1 MLRDKNAII
10 TGTNRGIGKAILE
23 KFAENGCNIWACA
36 RRQDASFESYL
47 EDLSKRYGV
56 WMKPVYFELSSE
68 ESIRAGFKQIY
79 QEKKAIDVLV
89 NNAGI
94 GHAAL
99 FQMTSVKTAREV
111 FEIDFFSVFELTQLV
126 LKVMSR
132 QRSGS
137 IINMASVSGLDGSPM
152 DCSYGAAKAAVIAFT
167 KSLAAEVGEAGIRV
181 NAIAPG
187 PTETE
192 MLGMYKESVREQLR
206 ERNQL
211 GRFIK
216 PEEIAE
222 LVAFLASD
230 RSLPINGQV
239 IRADGGKKR

>member
-1 MLRDKNAII
+1 MLAGKNAVI

-36 RRQDASFESYL
+36 RCQDPSFE
-47 EDLSKRYGV
+47 DLLNGLAQKYHV
-56 WMKPVYFELSSE
+56 WMKPVYFDLSSE
-68 ESIRAGFKQIY
+68 DSIKAGFKQIY
-79 QEKKAIDVLV
+79 QERKPIDILV

-99 FQMTSVKTAREV
+99 FQMTPLKTAREV
-111 FEIDFFSVFELTQLV
+111 FEMDFFAVFGLTQLV

-132 QRSGS
+132 QKSGN
-137 IINMASVSGLDGSPM
+137 IINIASIAGLDGSPM
-152 DCSYGAAKAAVIAFT
+152 DCTYGAAKAALISFT
-167 KSLAAEVGEAGIRV
+167 RSLAAETGGNGIRV

-192 MLGMYKESVREQLR
+192 MTNMYGDEVKEQLR
-206 ERNQL
+206 ARNQL
-211 GRFIK
+211 GRFAK

-222 LVAFLASD
+222 IALFLASPK
-230 RSLPINGQV
+230 SSFINGQI
-239 IRADGGKKR
+239 IRADGGKKQ

>member
-1 MLRDKNAII
+1 MLKDKNAIL

-36 RRQDASFESYL
+36 RRQDSSFERYL
-47 EDLSKRYGV
+47 EHLSKRHGV
-56 WMKPVYFELSSE
+56 WIKPVYFELSSE
-68 ESIRAGFKQIY
+68 ESIKEGFKQIHR
-79 QEKKAIDVLV
+79 EKKEIDILV

-99 FQMTSVKTAREV
+99 FQMTPVKTAREV
-111 FEIDFFSVFELTQLV
+111 FEIDFFSVFVLTQLV
-126 LKVMSR
+126 LKVMNR

-167 KSLAAEVGEAGIRV
+167 KSLASEVGEAGIRV

-192 MLGMYKESVREQLR
+192 MLGMYKENVKEHLR
-206 ERNQL
+206 ERSQL
-211 GRFIK
+211 GRLIK

-222 LVAFLASD
+222 LAVFLASD

-239 IRADGGKKR
+239 IRADGGKKQ